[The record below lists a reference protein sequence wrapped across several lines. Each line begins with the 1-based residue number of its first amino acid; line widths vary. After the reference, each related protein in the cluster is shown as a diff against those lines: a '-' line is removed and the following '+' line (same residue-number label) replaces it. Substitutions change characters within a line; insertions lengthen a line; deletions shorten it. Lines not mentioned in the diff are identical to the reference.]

1 MNSMTNKYSGNR
13 LATLL
18 LMATSLT
25 LSTSALAAEP
35 TADGAEQS
43 CPAGEH
49 GEHACSCKHGD
60 KAGPH
65 HGNHHGSKGGMDGMQ
80 MFERMGEEMALSDD
94 QKQQLAA
101 LSEMYR
107 PRFEEL
113 MQRGTESRQ
122 ALLTMAPDDPAYNTT
137 ASEMSQ
143 LASLTAAEMVTL
155 IAELQ
160 ANAYALLTT
169 EQQAEYLQLRAQQ
182 RAKMEAKKAEM
193 EERRKAG
200 GGKRHQCKACEW
212 LEQDDANQAA
222 E

>member
-1 MNSMTNKYSGNR
+1 MNSMINKYSGNR
-13 LATLL
+13 IAWLL
-18 LMATSLT
+18 LMAISFA

-35 TADGAEQS
+35 TAAGAEQS

-49 GEHACSCKHGD
+49 ACEC
-60 KAGPH
+60 
-65 HGNHHGSKGGMDGMQ
+65 HHGSHHGLQGDPDGMQ
-80 MFERMGEEMALSDD
+80 MFERMSDEMGLSDD
-94 QKQQLAA
+94 QMQQLAA

-107 PRFEEL
+107 PRFKEL

-143 LASLTAAEMVTL
+143 LASLTAAEMITL
-155 IAELQ
+155 ITELQ

-169 EQQAEYLQLRAQQ
+169 EQQAQYLELRAQQ
-182 RAKMEAKKAEM
+182 RAKMEAKKAAM

-200 GGKRHQCKACEW
+200 GGQQYQCKACEW

>member
-13 LATLL
+13 IASLL
-18 LMATSLT
+18 LMAISFA
-25 LSTSALAAEP
+25 LSTSILAAEA

-49 GEHACSCKHGD
+49 DCEC
-60 KAGPH
+60 H
-65 HGNHHGSKGGMDGMQ
+65 HGNHHGSSGDADGMQ
-80 MFERMGEEMALSDD
+80 MFERMREEMGLSDD
-94 QKQQLAA
+94 QMQQLGS

-107 PRFEEL
+107 PRFKEL
-113 MQRGTESRQ
+113 AQRGTETRQ
-122 ALLTMAPDDPAYNTT
+122 TLLTMAPDDPAYNST

-155 IAELQ
+155 ITELQ
-160 ANAYALLTT
+160 SNAYALLTT
-169 EQQAEYLQLRAQQ
+169 EQQAQYLELRAQQ
-182 RAKMEAKKAEM
+182 RAKMEAKKAAM

-200 GGKRHQCKACEW
+200 DGQGYQCKACAW